1 MERGTFQMMK
11 TVNKTIILNKI
22 RMAKRISRA
31 AIAKE
36 TKLTPPTV
44 SSIVKELIE
53 EGIVQESSL
62 GISNGGR
69 KPMTLLINH
78 DRYYMIGIDAGP
90 ITIDGIL
97 TNLSGKVIARESK
110 PLYMVKENDQFLTIL
125 KRVIGSLLQYVNN
138 TDEVYGIGVA
148 MQGAVELETGTALV
162 APNLGLRN
170 IPIKEELEKDFDIPV
185 KVEND
190 ARAMAIGESWFGKD
204 DSYKNIMAINIGRGV
219 GAGIVINGKLYHGTR
234 DLAGEVG
241 HMTIDINGEVCDCG
255 NRGCLQ
261 AYITG
266 SAIVRRIIKL
276 GHGKPIETGEDVF
289 RLAEQG
295 DKNAIDVF
303 RETGKII
310 GVGLTNLIHVV
321 NPEMIILGGGVM
333 KAEKFILPS
342 VQETINAHAL
352 TENAKSTKVVVTQL
366 GDDAT
371 LLGAVA
377 LLLVE
382 VFY

>member
-11 TVNKTIILNKI
+11 TVNRTIILNKI
-22 RMAKRISRA
+22 RTSKTISRA
-31 AIAKE
+31 AIAKL

-62 GISNGGR
+62 GASSGGR

-78 DRYYMIGIDAGP
+78 DRFYIIGIDAGP
-90 ITIDGIL
+90 ITIDGIV
-97 TNLSGKVIARESK
+97 TNLSGKIIARESQS
-110 PLYMVKENDQFLTIL
+110 LSNVKNNDQFLHTL
-125 KRVIGSLLQYVNN
+125 KSVIVSLLEAVDN
-138 TDEVYGIGVA
+138 TEKVFGIGIA
-148 MQGAVELETGTALV
+148 MQGAVDLKTGTALV
-162 APNLGLRN
+162 APNLGLRD
-170 IPIKEELEKDFDIPV
+170 IPIKEELEKNFDIPV

-190 ARAMAIGESWFGKD
+190 ARAMAIGESWFGND

-219 GAGIVINGKLYHGTR
+219 GAGIVIDGKLYHGTR

-255 NRGCLQ
+255 NKGCLQ

-266 SAIVRRIIKL
+266 PAIVKRILKL
-276 GHGKPIETGEDVF
+276 EHNESIETGEDVF
-289 RLAEQG
+289 RLAEAG
-295 DKNAIDVF
+295 DTTALRVF
-303 RETGKII
+303 QETGRII

-342 VQETINAHAL
+342 VQETIIAHAL
-352 TENAKSTKVVVTQL
+352 TENAKSTKVAVTHL